1 VTAPLGR
8 LWPLWLGGLLRRR
21 AGSCLLAALSLAAVV
36 GYVAG
41 LVGFAGSTTAG
52 LTRKAAASVA
62 VDWQVQ
68 VAPGGDPAAAAAAAR
83 RLPGVRAVLE
93 VRRARVTGLRTSTV
107 SGTRTT
113 GSAVLVTIPAG
124 YAEAAPGEVRSL
136 LGARSGVLAVQQT
149 AANLAVGVG
158 DAVGVVGAPAGTG
171 ALTVAGVVDLPM
183 ADAFFQAV
191 GAPPGASA
199 TAPPDNVLLVPA
211 ATFDRLTAGSS
222 SVVTQEHVLFDH
234 ALLPRDPAAAADEVS
249 RRANRYQADLA
260 GGVLVGDN
268 LATSLYGAR
277 QDALYAQLLLLL
289 LGVPALG
296 VAVTV
301 TALVLGL
308 RGAQRQRE
316 RSLLRLRGA
325 GARRVA
331 GLAVAEAALL
341 LAGGVLLGVP
351 VALGCARLTG
361 EAAHVSPGQL
371 ATGATIA
378 AATVLLALL
387 LPVRREATGGGNAL
401 APGLAPRPRTRT
413 PLPLRL
419 GLDVVLLGVAAVVFA
434 LTASGGYAL
443 VVAPEGVTV
452 SSVNYAALLAPAAAW
467 PGLAL
472 LVWRLTG
479 LAGRLPSWRERWRR
493 HPGRGQPGR
502 GQPGRG
508 RPGHLAA
515 PEITAA
521 ALTRRRHPLGAGAAA
536 LAVAVGVTLATAA
549 FTTTYDGQ
557 ARLDVALTV
566 GADASVT
573 APPGQSVP
581 APTDPRVTRA
591 AAVRA
596 VEPLLHRF
604 AYVGPDL
611 QDVYGIRTASIAAVA
626 PLQDGFVPGS
636 TVRAALTAL
645 AARADAVLLSAET
658 LKDYQ
663 LAVGDTVRLRLQAGP
678 AKTYTPVSFH
688 VAGQVKEFPTAP
700 KDSFIV
706 ANADYLAR
714 VTGDATA
721 STLLVASGNPA
732 ATAAGLRAALPP
744 SLRVQDVVSGRQTV
758 TTASGLAA
766 SDLSGLARLNA
777 VAGVGLALVVAVLVL
792 LRGALSRRR
801 GLAVLTAL
809 GATARQRGG
818 FLRRESHLLLLGG
831 LLGGVGA
838 ALLMT
843 SLLVKVLTG
852 VFDPPPDHLAVP
864 LLFCALVLL
873 GIGVAVEAVR
883 VLSVRRLGGGGALAL
898 REE

>member
-1 VTAPLGR
+1 MTAPLGR

-52 LTRKAAASVA
+52 LTRKAAASVG

-93 VRRARVTGLRTSTV
+93 VRRARVTGLRASTV

-136 LGARSGVLAVQQT
+136 LGAPSGVLAVQQT

-183 ADAFFQAV
+183 ADSFFQAV

-211 ATFDRLTAGSS
+211 ATFDRLTTGSS

-249 RRANRYQADLA
+249 RRANRYQADLV

-301 TALVLGL
+301 TVLVLGL

-493 HPGRGQPGR
+493 HPGRG
-502 GQPGRG
+502 

-581 APTDPRVTRA
+581 APSDPRVTRA

-611 QDVYGIRTASIAAVA
+611 QDVYGVRTASIAAVT

-636 TVRAALTAL
+636 TVHAALTAL

-801 GLAVLTAL
+801 GLTVLTAL

>member
-1 VTAPLGR
+1 
-8 LWPLWLGGLLRRR
+8 
-21 AGSCLLAALSLAAVV
+21 
-36 GYVAG
+36 
-41 LVGFAGSTTAG
+41 
-52 LTRKAAASVA
+52 
-62 VDWQVQ
+62 
-68 VAPGGDPAAAAAAAR
+68 
-83 RLPGVRAVLE
+83 
-93 VRRARVTGLRTSTV
+93 
-107 SGTRTT
+107 
-113 GSAVLVTIPAG
+113 
-124 YAEAAPGEVRSL
+124 
-136 LGARSGVLAVQQT
+136 
-149 AANLAVGVG
+149 
-158 DAVGVVGAPAGTG
+158 
-171 ALTVAGVVDLPM
+171 M
-183 ADAFFQAV
+183 
-191 GAPPGASA
+191 
-199 TAPPDNVLLVPA
+199 PA

-301 TALVLGL
+301 TALV
-308 RGAQRQRE
+308 RG
-316 RSLLRLRGA
+316 LRGA

-493 HPGRGQPGR
+493 HPGRG
-502 GQPGRG
+502 
-508 RPGHLAA
+508 RPGHMAA

-611 QDVYGIRTASIAAVA
+611 QDVYGVRTASIAEVA

-636 TVRAALTAL
+636 TVHAALTAL

-721 STLLVASGNPA
+721 STLLVASGNPV

-873 GIGVAVEAVR
+873 GIGVAVEVVR

>member
-1 VTAPLGR
+1 MTL
-8 LWPLWLGGLLRRR
+8 LWLRGLLRHR
-21 AGSCLLAALSLAAVV
+21 AGTSLLAALSLAAVV

-41 LVGFAGSTTAG
+41 LVGFASATTAG
-52 LTRKAAASVA
+52 LTRKAAASVG

-68 VAPGGDPAAAAAAAR
+68 VAPGGDPVAAGAAAR
-83 RLPGVRAVLE
+83 ALPGVRAVLE
-93 VRRARVTGLRTSTV
+93 VRRARVPGLTATTA

-113 GSAVLVTIPAG
+113 GSAVLVALPPG
-124 YAEAAPGEVRSL
+124 YAEAAPGEVRPL
-136 LGARSGVLAVQQT
+136 LGARTGVLVVQQT

-158 DAVGVVGAPAGTG
+158 DAVTVVGAPGSTGTMG
-171 ALTVAGVVDLPM
+171 STAQATLTVAGVVDLPM
-183 ADAFFQAV
+183 ADSFFQAV
-191 GAPPGASA
+191 GAPAGASA
-199 TAPPDNVLLVPA
+199 TAPPDNVLVVPA

-222 SVVTQEHVLFDH
+222 SVLTQEHVLFDH

-260 GGVLVGDN
+260 GGVGVGDN
-268 LATSLYGAR
+268 LATALYGAR
-277 QDALYAQLLLLL
+277 SDALYAQLLLLL

-308 RGAQRQRE
+308 RGVQRRRE

-325 GARRVA
+325 GAGRLVR
-331 GLAVAEAALL
+331 LAVVEAALL
-341 LAGGVLLGVP
+341 LAGGVVLGVP
-351 VALGCARLTG
+351 VALTCTRLTG
-361 EAAHVSPGQL
+361 GPARVSPGQL
-371 ATGATIA
+371 ASGVAVA
-378 AATVLLALL
+378 AAAVLLALL
-387 LPVRREATGGGNAL
+387 LPVRREATGGGNPL
-401 APGLAPRPRTRT
+401 APGLAPRPSTRT

-419 GLDVVLLGVAAVVFA
+419 GFDVVLLGVAAVIFA

-452 SSVNYAALLAPAAAW
+452 SSVNYASLLAPAAAW

-479 LAGRLPSWRERWRR
+479 LAGRLPSWWGRR
-493 HPGRGQPGR
+493 RGATGA
-502 GQPGRG
+502 
-508 RPGHLAA
+508 AA

-521 ALTRRRHPLGAGAAA
+521 ALSRRRHPLGAGAAA

-573 APPGQSVP
+573 APPDQSVP
-581 APTDPRVTRA
+581 APTDPRVTGARG
-591 AAVRA
+591 VRG
-596 VEPLLHRF
+596 VEPLVHRF

-611 QDVYGIRTASIAAVA
+611 QDVYGVRTASIAAVA

-636 TVRAALTAL
+636 TVRGAL
-645 AARADAVLLSAET
+645 AALAGRPDAVLLSAET

-663 LAVGDTVRLRLQAGP
+663 LAVGDTVRLRLQVGP
-678 AKTYTPVSFH
+678 TKSYAPVTFH

-700 KDSFIV
+700 KDSFII
-706 ANADYLAR
+706 ANSDYLGQ
-714 VTGDATA
+714 VTGDATV
-721 STLLVASGNPA
+721 STLLIASSDPT

-777 VAGVGLALVVAVLVL
+777 VAGVGLAVVVAVLVL

-809 GATARQRGG
+809 GANARQRGG

-843 SLLVKVLTG
+843 ALLVKVLTG

-864 LLFCALVLL
+864 LVFCALVLL
-873 GIGVAVEAVR
+873 GVGLAVELVR
-883 VLSVRRLGGGGALAL
+883 VVSVRRLGGGGALAL
-898 REE
+898 RGE

>member
-1 VTAPLGR
+1 MTTL
-8 LWPLWLGGLLRRR
+8 LWLRGLLRHR
-21 AGSCLLAALSLAAVV
+21 AGTSLLAALSLAAVV

-41 LVGFAGSTTAG
+41 LVGFASATTAG
-52 LTRKAAASVA
+52 LTRKAAASVG

-68 VAPGGDPAAAAAAAR
+68 VAPGGDPVAAGAAAR
-83 RLPGVRAVLE
+83 ALPGVRAVLE
-93 VRRARVTGLRTSTV
+93 VRRARVPGLTATTA

-113 GSAVLVTIPAG
+113 GSAVLVALPPG
-124 YAEAAPGEVRSL
+124 YAEAAPGEVRPL
-136 LGARSGVLAVQQT
+136 LGASTGVLVVQQT

-158 DAVGVVGAPAGTG
+158 DAVTVVGARGRPETVGKPGPPA
-171 ALTVAGVVDLPM
+171 LPVAGVVDLPM
-183 ADAFFQAV
+183 ADSFFQAV
-191 GAPPGASA
+191 GAPAGASA
-199 TAPPDNVLLVPA
+199 TAPPDNVLVVPA

-260 GGVLVGDN
+260 GGVGVGDN

-277 QDALYAQLLLLL
+277 SDALYAQLLLLL

-301 TALVLGL
+301 TALMLGL

-316 RSLLRLRGA
+316 RALLRLRGA

-341 LAGGVLLGVP
+341 LAGGVVLGVP
-351 VALGCARLTG
+351 VALTCARLTG
-361 EAAHVSPGQL
+361 GPARVSPGQL
-371 ATGATIA
+371 ASGVAVA
-378 AATVLLALL
+378 AAAVLLALL
-387 LPVRREATGGGNAL
+387 LPVRREATGGGNPL
-401 APGLAPRPRTRT
+401 APGLAPRPSTRT

-419 GLDVVLLGVAAVVFA
+419 GFDVVLLGVAAVIFA

-479 LAGRLPSWRERWRR
+479 LAGRLPSWWERRR
-493 HPGRGQPGR
+493 GATGA
-502 GQPGRG
+502 
-508 RPGHLAA
+508 AA

-521 ALTRRRHPLGAGAAA
+521 ALSRRRHPLGAGAAA

-573 APPGQSVP
+573 APPDQSVP
-581 APTDPRVTRA
+581 APTDPRVTGA
-591 AAVRA
+591 GGVRG
-596 VEPLLHRF
+596 VEPLVHRL

-611 QDVYGIRTASIAAVA
+611 QDVYGVRTASIAAVA

-636 TVRAALTAL
+636 TVRGALRAL
-645 AARADAVLLSAET
+645 AAHPDAVLLSAET
-658 LKDYQ
+658 LNDYQ
-663 LAVGDTVRLRLQAGP
+663 LTVGDSVRLRLQAGP
-678 AKTYTPVSFH
+678 TKTYTPVTFH

-700 KDSFIV
+700 KDSFII
-706 ANADYLAR
+706 ANADYLTQ
-714 VTGDATA
+714 VTGDATV
-721 STLLVASGNPA
+721 STLLIASSDPT

-744 SLRVQDVVSGRQTV
+744 SLRVQDVISGRQTV

-843 SLLVKVLTG
+843 VLLVKVLTG

-864 LLFCALVLL
+864 LLFCAVVLL
-873 GIGVAVEAVR
+873 GIGVAVELVR
-883 VLSVRRLGGGGALAL
+883 VVSVRRLGGGGALAL
-898 REE
+898 RGE